1 MAASRQRV
9 LVIGAVLLL
18 GGAACGASPSV
29 ARQVAARDS
38 ASSAGGLAPGLQTG
52 STSAPASGTTGGA
65 SNAAPAASS
74 SGSVAAPSANAATS
88 GAPSAAT
95 AGGSSSGAV
104 SSGAS
109 TSPAAPA
116 PSGGNGGPTDVG
128 VSATSIKIGG
138 TFFNGSYLD
147 QFSQVAEQS
156 AKAYFQYVNDSGGIY
171 GRTIDY
177 QTCDTSATATGTQG
191 CLKNFGD
198 QAKVFIM
205 GPSLDFNLDTV
216 QPYLAQHQLPWVG
229 TSGLYG
235 AEFQSPW
242 MFPTQLRGTDVGAL
256 IATYAG
262 QTLHVK
268 TVGVSYL
275 NEVAGPECTQRVK
288 DVAAKAGFQ
297 VVVTASN
304 AEIETGLDSQ
314 VSQIQAA
321 HPDAVLFCNDPI
333 NTIKFIQAAQRKAY
347 KATWVGGF
355 VAADVV
361 PQAAGSYASGMYGF
375 TGYDFYNLNTPG
387 LQQYRQ
393 ITSYYYP
400 NIFHHF
406 YEQATYVG
414 AEAIVAA
421 IRKAGPNLT
430 RQSFLAA
437 LRSFTD
443 YDTGMGLHINF
454 ANIASSQT
462 SSGMMLQADNSLKWH
477 VVSGRFSALA

>member
-1 MAASRQRV
+1 MLTSRRV
-9 LVIGAVLLL
+9 LALGALLAL
-18 GGAACGASPSV
+18 AATACGASS
-29 ARQVAARDS
+29 QVEQVVRARDAAGAS
-38 ASSAGGLAPGLQTG
+38 SSAGLGAGSPASGAASGASTAANQAANGALPTLSG
-52 STSAPASGTTGGA
+52 STSGAASGAAATASGTSSG
-65 SNAAPAASS
+65 AASTGTS
-74 SGSVAAPSANAATS
+74 SGSA
-88 GAPSAAT
+88 
-95 AGGSSSGAV
+95 
-104 SSGAS
+104 

-116 PSGGNGGPTDVG
+116 PAGGNGGATDIG

-156 AKAYFQYVNDSGGIY
+156 AKAYFQYINDQGGIY

-304 AEIETGLDSQ
+304 AEIETGLDNQ

-347 KATWVGGF
+347 KPTFVGGF

-361 PQAAGSYASGMYGF
+361 PQAAGSYAAGMYGF
-375 TGYDFYNLNTPG
+375 TGYDFYNNNTPG

-393 ITSYYYP
+393 ITEYYYP

-406 YEQATYVG
+406 YEQATFVG
-414 AEAIVAA
+414 AEVIVAA

-430 RQSFLAA
+430 RQNFLAA
-437 LRSFTD
+437 LRSFTS

-454 ANIASSQT
+454 ANVGNSQT
-462 SSGMMLQADNSLKWH
+462 SSGMMLQADSNLKWH
-477 VVSGRFSALA
+477 EVSPRFSPLA